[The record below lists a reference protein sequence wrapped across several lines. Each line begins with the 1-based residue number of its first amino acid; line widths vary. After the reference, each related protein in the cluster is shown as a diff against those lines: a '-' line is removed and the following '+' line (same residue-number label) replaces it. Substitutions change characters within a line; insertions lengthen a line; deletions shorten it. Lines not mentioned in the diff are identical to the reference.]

1 MTPAVLARKIWTT
14 RRGVGLLIAAM
25 MLATTVLL
33 YMIALDITQQ
43 AEIVSYGSR
52 IITPHEAA
60 YCPGET
66 MTYDVAV
73 SVSANDLPI
82 ILHVVEAWYR
92 AADGITLQSTAR
104 VYELPILRPV
114 NVQAVARRTVPDLPP
129 GVYWL
134 DHVSQNGKIEGYTV
148 GPVEIMSCGK

>member
-1 MTPAVLARKIWTT
+1 MTPAIIVQKLWTT

-25 MLATTVLL
+25 MLATTLLL

-43 AEIVSYGSR
+43 TKIVSYGSR
-52 IITPHEAA
+52 IITPHKAA

-66 MTYDVAV
+66 MTYDVSV
-73 SVSANDLPI
+73 SVAANDLPI
-82 ILHVVEAWYR
+82 TLHIVEAWYR
-92 AADGITLQSTAR
+92 AADGITLQSTAQ

-114 NVQAVARRTVPDLPP
+114 NVQTVAKRVVPDLPP
-129 GVYWL
+129 GIYWL

-148 GPVEIMSCGK
+148 GPVEIMQCD